1 MVTESYGKITIKP
14 EIRLLGIDDSK
25 LVKKDVLII
34 GTVFRGSHWMDGV
47 MRTTITKD
55 GMDGTEK
62 LIDMII
68 NSRHYKQVRAIILDG
83 ITYAGFNI
91 LNIKKLYTGTNIPV
105 IVIMRKKPD
114 FKKIKKALS
123 NLSCIEERW
132 KLLQSA
138 GEVIEVFTRDPGKP
152 IYIQCAGLQKKDAIK
167 IVKMSSTRSN
177 IPEPLR
183 AAHLIATGVICGESK
198 KRA

>member
-1 MVTESYGKITIKP
+1 MVTELYGKITIKP

-123 NLSCIEERW
+123 NLAYPEERW
-132 KLLQSA
+132 KLLKSA
-138 GEVIEVFTRDPGKP
+138 GEIIDVFTRDPEKP

>member
-1 MVTESYGKITIKP
+1 MVTEFYGKITIKP

-25 LVKKDVLII
+25 LIKKDVLII
-34 GTVFRGSHWMDGV
+34 GTVFRGGHWLDGV

-91 LNIKKLYTGTNIPV
+91 LNIKKLYTETNIPV

-123 NLSCIEERW
+123 NLAYLEERW
-132 KLLQSA
+132 KLLQNA
-138 GEVIEVFTRDPGKP
+138 GEVIEVFTRDPEKP

-183 AAHLIATGVICGESK
+183 VAHLIATGVICGESK